1 VVRVPAV
8 NEPPT
13 PTESPDLPAVKNS
26 VESILGHSFARPGL
40 LREAMT
46 HRSATRPGAHGTGS
60 NERLEFIGDRVLGLL
75 MAEWLIERFPH
86 EQEGDLGRRLALL
99 VSQPVLAEVS
109 EVIGLGEVLK
119 VSPGEARA
127 GVRRRATVLADVLE
141 AALGALYLDG
151 GIECARGFVRRAW
164 DSVLAAQTEPPK
176 DPKTTLQEW
185 VQARGLDLPHY
196 QVTTR
201 SGPPHAPV
209 FEVTV
214 AAGEFSGVG
223 TAGSKRAAEQLAAEA
238 LLLEAGLLGA
248 GLQVGKPGGAGQQ
261 GAGPS
266 SVRPGDDAP
275 SDRGTSEE
283 GPADAGPRSSGA

>member
-1 VVRVPAV
+1 MPTLSK
-8 NEPPT
+8 PPT
-13 PTESPDLPAVKNS
+13 LTESPDLPAVKDS
-26 VESILGHSFARPGL
+26 VESILGHSFARPAL
-40 LREAMT
+40 LREALT
-46 HRSATRPGAHGTGS
+46 HRSATRPGARGSGS

-109 EVIGLGEVLK
+109 DVIGLGEVLK

-176 DPKTTLQEW
+176 DAKTTLQEW
-185 VQARGLDLPHY
+185 VQARGLGLPHY

-214 AAGEFSGVG
+214 AAGAFSGIG

-238 LLLEAGLLGA
+238 LLQGA
-248 GLQVGKPGGAGQQ
+248 GLN

-266 SVRPGDDAP
+266 GAAPQGVGPGDGGP
-275 SDRGTSEE
+275 TS
-283 GPADAGPRSSGA
+283 AAPRSGRA